1 MARPATHSKTELLA
15 KLSAIFRADGFE
27 GASMQALS
35 QKTGLSKASL
45 YHHFPGGKQEMAQKV
60 LGEEGR
66 RLQSL
71 VLRPLTGDDPV
82 LSLIESLQGI
92 ETFYAGAVPQCL
104 MNSIMLGK
112 GGDLFG
118 DTIATAVAVWRTR
131 LASAYGAAGA
141 VDDEAVAWAA
151 YAIERIQGSLILCRV
166 EASRQ
171 PLERCLKELRGDV
184 DFLKN
189 D

>member
-1 MARPATHSKTELLA
+1 MARPATHSKFELLA
-15 KLSAIFRADGFE
+15 KLSAIFRTDGFD

-71 VLRPLTGDDPV
+71 VLQPLLADDPV
-82 LSLIESLQGI
+82 LALNKSLQGV
-92 ETFYAGAVPQCL
+92 EAFYRGAVPQCL
-104 MNSIMLGK
+104 MNSIMLGR

-118 DTIATAVAVWRTR
+118 GTIASAVAVWRTR
-131 LASAYGAAGA
+131 LASAYEAAGA
-141 VDDEAVAWAA
+141 SDDEASAWAA

-166 EASRQ
+166 EASRK
-171 PLERCLKELRGDV
+171 PLARCLDELRGDIA
-184 DFLKN
+184 FLKN